1 TPPLMTMTVSRQG
14 PAVHLLVHVVDATS
28 PIDKLEYSIGGG
40 AWQLVYPVT
49 GLADSPDERYD
60 ISVTAEADLTRMV
73 VRATD
78 ALQNVATQPAP
89 IR

>member
-1 TPPLMTMTVSRQG
+1 MTVPRQG
-14 PAVHLLVHVVDATS
+14 AAIHLLVHAVDATS
-28 PIDKLEYSIGGG
+28 PIDKLEYSISGGV
-40 AWQLVYPVT
+40 WQLVYPVT

-60 ISVTAEADLTRMV
+60 IPVATEADLTRMV

-89 IR
+89 VR